1 MIHFQY
7 IEYFVALAA
16 VPLMIFLYS
25 ALIKW
30 KQKTAEKIGD
40 PSLVKELTAQ
50 YSSKNFLTKFIL
62 FICAFTLCVFAVA
75 GLVTP
80 NGSQKI
86 KRRGIDMMIALD
98 VSKSMLA
105 QDIQPSRLERAKQ
118 VISKIIDNSPDDRIG
133 LVIFAGR
140 AYLQMPLT
148 VDHEA
153 AKMYLSAASPDD
165 VPTQGTVIAD
175 ALRMCEAAFNP
186 KDKTF
191 KSVLLLSDGED
202 HDNDAIKVTKDFAKE
217 GIMVNTIG
225 IGSPQG
231 APIMDPDTRQYKKD
245 DQGQTVISKLNEK
258 ELSDIAKAGNG
269 IYQLYTN
276 TDAVAANVKNQLAN
290 IGKETTTSDSLYMSF
305 EQYFQY
311 FLGGAFILLLIE
323 FFFSEKK
330 KLKKLK
336 NAVALFF
343 FMGLS
348 VWSFA
353 QSPKESII
361 KGNKSY
367 KENNFDAAENEYRD
381 ALKNSDTNVTA
392 NYNLGNVLYRKNNTE
407 EAVKSY
413 DNAIANTKNNSVRQ
427 EAFYNKGVAYQKA
440 KKLPEC
446 ITAYKNALILNP
458 NDEDAR
464 QNLQRALKE
473 QEQQQKQQP
482 QPQQNKNQNKNQNK
496 DQNKNQNQN
505 KQDQK
510 KNNEPQQ
517 QPSRLS
523 KQDAEEKL
531 KSLLQ
536 NEKELQD
543 KLHKIKGAAAPNS
556 PEKDW

>member
-153 AKMYLSAASPDD
+153 AKMYLSVASPDD

-482 QPQQNKNQNKNQNK
+482 QQNKNQNKNQNK

>member
-1 MIHFQY
+1 MLHFQY
-7 IEYFVALAA
+7 IEYFIALAA
-16 VPLMIFLYS
+16 IPLMIFLYS

-30 KQKTAEKIGD
+30 KQKTAKKIGD
-40 PSLVKELTAQ
+40 PSLVKELTSE
-50 YSSKNFLTKFIL
+50 YSSKNFLTKFVL
-62 FICAFTLCVFAVA
+62 FICAFTLCIFAVA

-86 KRRGIDMMIALD
+86 KRKGTDMMIALD
-98 VSKSMLA
+98 VSKSMWA

-133 LVIFAGR
+133 LVVFAGR

-153 AKMYLSAASPDD
+153 AKMYLAAASPDD

-175 ALRMCEAAFNP
+175 ALRMCQAAFNP

-202 HDNDAIKVTKDFAKE
+202 HDNDAIKVTKELAKE
-217 GIMVNTIG
+217 GIMVNAIG

-231 APIMDPDTRQYKKD
+231 APIMDPETGQYKRD
-245 DQGQTVISKLNEK
+245 DKGQTVISKLNEK
-258 ELSDIAKAGNG
+258 ELSDIAKAGDG

-276 TDAVAANVKNQLAN
+276 TDAVASNIKNQLAN
-290 IGKETTTSDSLYMSF
+290 SGKETTTSDSLYMSF
-305 EQYFQY
+305 KQYFQY
-311 FLGGAFILLLIE
+311 FLGAAFILLLIE
-323 FFFSEKK
+323 FFFSEKRK
-330 KLKKLK
+330 SKFK
-336 NAVALFF
+336 NSVALFF
-343 FMGLS
+343 FITFS
-348 VWSFA
+348 VSSFA

-367 KENNFDAAENEYRD
+367 KENNFDAAENAYRD

-392 NYNLGNVLYRKNNTE
+392 SYNLGNVLYRKDNTE

-413 DNAIANTKNNSVRQ
+413 DNAIANAKSNAIKQ
-427 EAFYNKGVAYQKA
+427 EAFYNKGVALQKA

-473 QEQQQKQQP
+473 QQQQQKQQ
-482 QPQQNKNQNKNQNK
+482 QQNKNQNKNQNK

-510 KNNEPQQ
+510 KNNEPQP
-517 QPSRLS
+517 QPSKLT

-543 KLHKIKGAAAPNS
+543 KLHKIKGAPVPNS

>member
-1 MIHFQY
+1 MLHFQY
-7 IEYFVALAA
+7 IEYFIALAA

-30 KQKTAEKIGD
+30 KQKTAKKIGD
-40 PSLVKELTAQ
+40 PSLVKELTSE
-50 YSSKNFLTKFIL
+50 YSSKNFLTKFVL
-62 FICAFTLCVFAVA
+62 FICAFTLCIFAVA

-86 KRRGIDMMIALD
+86 KRKGTDMMIALD
-98 VSKSMLA
+98 VSKSMWA

-133 LVIFAGR
+133 LVVFAGR

-153 AKMYLSAASPDD
+153 AKMYLAAASPDD

-202 HDNDAIKVTKDFAKE
+202 HDNDAIKVTKELAKE

-231 APIMDPDTRQYKKD
+231 APIMDPETGQYKRD
-245 DQGQTVISKLNEK
+245 DKGQIVISKLNEK
-258 ELSDIAKAGNG
+258 ELSDIAKAGDG

-276 TDAVAANVKNQLAN
+276 TDAVASNIKNQLAN
-290 IGKETTTSDSLYMSF
+290 SGKETTTSDSLYMSF
-305 EQYFQY
+305 KQYFQY
-311 FLGGAFILLLIE
+311 FLGAAFILLLIE
-323 FFFSEKK
+323 FFFSEKRK
-330 KLKKLK
+330 SKFK
-336 NAVALFF
+336 NSVALFF
-343 FMGLS
+343 FIAFS
-348 VWSFA
+348 VSSFA

-367 KENNFDAAENEYRD
+367 KENNFDAAENAYRD

-392 NYNLGNVLYRKNNTE
+392 SYNLGNVLYRKDNTE

-413 DNAIANTKNNSVRQ
+413 DNAIANAKSNAIKQ
-427 EAFYNKGVAYQKA
+427 EAFYNKGVALQKA

-473 QEQQQKQQP
+473 QQQQQKQQ
-482 QPQQNKNQNKNQNK
+482 QQNKNQNKNQNK

-510 KNNEPQQ
+510 KNNEPQP
-517 QPSRLS
+517 QPSKLT

-543 KLHKIKGAAAPNS
+543 KLHKIKGAPVPNS

>member
-1 MIHFQY
+1 MVHFQY
-7 IEYFVALAA
+7 IEYFIALAA

-30 KQKTAEKIGD
+30 KQKTAKKIGD
-40 PSLVKELTAQ
+40 PSLVKELTSE
-50 YSSKNFLTKFIL
+50 YSSKNFLIKFIL

-86 KRRGIDMMIALD
+86 KRKGTDMMIALD
-98 VSKSMLA
+98 VSKSMWA

-118 VISKIIDNSPDDRIG
+118 VISKIIDNSPDDKIG

-202 HDNDAIKVTKDFAKE
+202 HDNDAIKVTKELAKE

-231 APIMDPDTRQYKKD
+231 APIMDPETGQYKKD
-245 DQGQTVISKLNEK
+245 EKGQTVISKLNEK

-276 TDAVAANVKNQLAN
+276 TDAVAANIKNQLAN

-305 EQYFQY
+305 KQYFQY
-311 FLGGAFILLLIE
+311 FLGAAFILLLIE

-330 KLKKLK
+330 NSKLK
-336 NAVALFF
+336 NVVAVFF
-343 FMGLS
+343 FMTFS
-348 VWSFA
+348 VSSFA
-353 QSPKESII
+353 QTPKESII

-367 KENNFDAAENEYRD
+367 KENNFDAAENAYRD

-392 NYNLGNVLYRKNNTE
+392 SYNLGNVLYRKDNTE

-413 DNAIANTKNNSVRQ
+413 DNAIANAKNNAIKQ
-427 EAFYNKGVAYQKA
+427 EAFYNKGVALQKA

-473 QEQQQKQQP
+473 QQQQQKQQ
-482 QPQQNKNQNKNQNK
+482 QQQNKKQNKNQNK
-496 DQNKNQNQN
+496 DQNKNQNQD

-510 KNNEPQQ
+510 KNNEPQP
-517 QPSRLS
+517 QPSKLT

-543 KLHKIKGAAAPNS
+543 KLHKIKGAPVPNS

>member
-1 MIHFQY
+1 MLHFQY
-7 IEYFVALAA
+7 IEYFIALAA
-16 VPLMIFLYS
+16 VPLMIFLYLR
-25 ALIKW
+25 LINW
-30 KQKTAEKIGD
+30 KRKTEKKIGD
-40 PSLVKELTAQ
+40 PALVKELIAQ
-50 YSSKNFLTKFIL
+50 YSSKRFLTKFIL
-62 FICAFTLCVFAVA
+62 FICAFTLCAFAVA
-75 GLVTP
+75 GLVVPDGT
-80 NGSQKI
+80 QKI
-86 KRRGIDMMIALD
+86 NRRGTDLMIALD

-118 VISKIIDNSPDDRIG
+118 VVSKIIDNSPDNKIG
-133 LVIFAGR
+133 LVVFAGR

-153 AKMYLSAASPDD
+153 AKMYLSSASPDD
-165 VPTQGTVIAD
+165 VPTQGTVISD
-175 ALRMCEAAFNP
+175 ALKMCYAAFNP
-186 KDKTF
+186 KEKTF
-191 KSVLLLSDGED
+191 KSVLLISDGED
-202 HDNDAIKVTKDFAKE
+202 HDNEAIKVTKELAKD

-231 APIMDPDTRQYKKD
+231 APIMDPASGQYKKD
-245 DQGQTVISKLNEK
+245 EKGETVISKLNEQ
-258 ELSDIAKAGNG
+258 ELSDISKNGNG

-276 TDAVAANVKNQLAN
+276 TDAVAANVKRQLSK
-290 IGKETTTSDSLYMSF
+290 IGNEATISDSSYASF
-305 EQYFQY
+305 KQYFQY
-311 FLGGAFILLLIE
+311 FLGAAFILLLIE

-330 KLKKLK
+330 KLKIKSVV
-336 NAVALFF
+336 AVFF
-343 FMGLS
+343 FIGLS
-348 VWSFA
+348 VSSFA
-353 QSPKESII
+353 QSAKESII

-367 KENNFDAAENEYRD
+367 KENNYDAAENAYRD

-392 NYNLGNVLYRKNNTE
+392 SYNLGNVLYRKNNTE

-413 DNAIANTKNNSVRQ
+413 DMVIAHSPNNAVKQ

-473 QEQQQKQQP
+473 QQKQQQQQNKDQKNQKNQQQKQQ
-482 QPQQNKNQNKNQNK
+482 QKQQQQNKQ
-496 DQNKNQNQN
+496 
-505 KQDQK
+505 
-510 KNNEPQQ
+510 P
-517 QPSRLS
+517 QPSPSKIS

-543 KLHKIKGAAAPNS
+543 KLHKIKGAPAPDS

>member
-1 MIHFQY
+1 MLHFQY
-7 IEYFVALAA
+7 IEYFIALAA
-16 VPLMIFLYS
+16 IPLMIFLYS

-30 KQKTAEKIGD
+30 KQKTAKKIGD
-40 PSLVKELTAQ
+40 PSLVKELTSE
-50 YSSKNFLTKFIL
+50 YSSKNFLTKFVL
-62 FICAFTLCVFAVA
+62 FICAFTLCIFAVA

-86 KRRGIDMMIALD
+86 KRKGTDMMIALD
-98 VSKSMLA
+98 VSKSMWA

-133 LVIFAGR
+133 LVVFAGR

-153 AKMYLSAASPDD
+153 AKMYLAAASPDD

-202 HDNDAIKVTKDFAKE
+202 HDNDAIKVTKELAKE

-231 APIMDPDTRQYKKD
+231 APIMDPETGQYKRD
-245 DQGQTVISKLNEK
+245 DKGQIVISKLNEK
-258 ELSDIAKAGNG
+258 ELSAIAKAGDG

-276 TDAVAANVKNQLAN
+276 TDAVASNIKNQLAN
-290 IGKETTTSDSLYMSF
+290 SGKETTTSDSLYMSF
-305 EQYFQY
+305 KQYFQY
-311 FLGGAFILLLIE
+311 FLGAAFILLLIE
-323 FFFSEKK
+323 FFFSEKRK
-330 KLKKLK
+330 SKFK
-336 NAVALFF
+336 NSVALFF
-343 FMGLS
+343 FIAFS
-348 VWSFA
+348 VSSFA

-367 KENNFDAAENEYRD
+367 KENNFDAAENAYRD

-392 NYNLGNVLYRKNNTE
+392 SYNLGNVLYRKDNTE

-413 DNAIANTKNNSVRQ
+413 DNAIGNAKSNAIKQ
-427 EAFYNKGVAYQKA
+427 EAFYNKGVALQKA

-473 QEQQQKQQP
+473 QQQQQKQQ
-482 QPQQNKNQNKNQNK
+482 QQNKNQNKNQNK

-510 KNNEPQQ
+510 KNNEPQP
-517 QPSRLS
+517 QPSKLT

-543 KLHKIKGAAAPNS
+543 KLHKIKGAPVPNS